1 MSGHGW
7 SAKHA
12 AIILGVE
19 RGERRDG
26 GRARTGL
33 AGKDVASYERVISDM
48 SWVRTQSWQS

>member
-19 RGERRDG
+19 RGERREE
-26 GRARTGL
+26 RARTGL
-33 AGKDVASYERVISDM
+33 AGKDVPSYEPVITDM
-48 SWVRTQSWQS
+48 SWVRSQS